1 MNPQAYGP
9 CASTVPVQLVLD
21 RSRAQPSRSRCNAQH
36 QAVRGEPSRGPRRTS
51 GRSCPKR
58 EELSQKVG
66 GHSALREPKGRYPKG
81 GVAPERYSR
90 AKERKGE
97 DASKQPGDCRPS
109 RHGRAMTC
117 KQSKGIE
124 NGGAARRN
132 AVHHWAL
139 QRGLGGGTE
148 TCTKP

>member
-66 GHSALREPKGRYPKG
+66 GHIYIYIYIYTSSDGDVHRWRRWRRFEGFLLSYDHEQAIPALAIDQIVTLIE
-81 GVAPERYSR
+81 
-90 AKERKGE
+90 
-97 DASKQPGDCRPS
+97 KQKDMYR
-109 RHGRAMTC
+109 
-117 KQSKGIE
+117 
-124 NGGAARRN
+124 
-132 AVHHWAL
+132 
-139 QRGLGGGTE
+139 
-148 TCTKP
+148 